1 MQLHVY
7 ISILLFKAIIIRFTM
22 SEETLGTKNLA
33 SKTQIS
39 VTDVIYGPINAMKGK
54 LLFSCLAS
62 PKVIKTS

>member
-1 MQLHVY
+1 
-7 ISILLFKAIIIRFTM
+7 M
-22 SEETLGTKNLA
+22 SEETLGTKNLV
-33 SKTQIS
+33 SKKKQIS